1 MAMIDREGDE
11 RPRLKARCFK
21 TEMTKC
27 NGGASIKA
35 AESPNGG
42 DSALQKAKAKTADS
56 QRARFCATKAKAFGN
71 RGGLSKGESRRVSKR
86 RRLCATKSEGKGRR
100 FAKGAILRCKGEG
113 VRQSR
118 RTKARAKAAESPNG
132 GDSALQKAKA
142 KAADSRRTRFCAA
155 MRILVPSGKA
165 DVFGF
170 GLLVDGNVRVGV
182 LPEGEEVLIR
192 FASVG
197 AGRISIRA
205 LRGLRFEGVGAAQ
218 A

>member
-27 NGGASIKA
+27 NGGASI
-35 AESPNGG
+35 
-42 DSALQKAKAKTADS
+42 
-56 QRARFCATKAKAFGN
+56 
-71 RGGLSKGESRRVSKR
+71 
-86 RRLCATKSEGKGRR
+86 
-100 FAKGAILRCKGEG
+100 
-113 VRQSR
+113 
-118 RTKARAKAAESPNG
+118 KAAESPNG